1 MWIGVT
7 VMKKRVLSIL
17 LIISLASSFILFSP
31 TAAGFDGTLRFNSDG
46 SFKILVFADCQDTD
60 NPYQKMLDFMAFALE
75 YEHPDLVVFTGD
87 NVVVS
92 SNSAFKTACEKLLA
106 PINAYGVP
114 FAYCFGNHD
123 AEKISKSY
131 MHSVYA
137 QSPWCLS
144 YNADDSIFGYAN
156 CNLPIYSST
165 GSSIAFNLWMIDSN
179 MYPSS
184 GSGYDNVHQDQL
196 DWIVRTDN
204 ALTASVGHKV
214 DSIVFQHIVVP
225 EVYNCLV
232 ESSSGS
238 KTYNGKRYAL
248 QLNSNAS
255 GYLGEFP
262 CPPNTNSGEFTV
274 LKNMGNV
281 LGIVTGHDHSNSFVG
296 HWQGID
302 FIQMPGMTFHSYGD
316 SNCRGYGIV
325 ELNENDT
332 SVYSSHTVKYTDRDR
347 LLIESYS
354 GVQDRYFSRETGTE
368 YISDIDIGSASS
380 SSTAKSNLTSKG
392 FTVLDFDLNKDAGG
406 NYIYLGYKTTTDYS
420 QAIKDIRV
428 YSDAS
433 DTDVTEFNLSI
444 NGTPC
449 RYYRCGSDL
458 NKESGG
464 DYIYLYSCKDPLAG
478 AGINA
483 LTASQSASDVYGS
496 LGYLAAPEI
505 PAELNKG
512 TTKHNGDVYLHAVRN
527 AQDITS
533 YVNDLKADMTTFDEI
548 ISHIDR
554 FAEPGR
560 TGFLDAYGAADS
572 FLRTIETERATL
584 KSTSAIEALVSDIL
598 SASVLLTTVETSG
611 WLMSAAGLSFDKEAN
626 APLFNTPYV
635 TVNVSHNEAYP
646 SARFV
651 GTDCTVSLNSPS
663 AGYSYITVL
672 KGDVNGD
679 GYHDSVDAYYVRLIT
694 TGALDPAYLS
704 PAQRL
709 AADCNRDGSI
719 TDGDAVILERAGLLL
734 QTVDLTLSEQSLLI
748 DPGFEAYLAAVDQSL
763 EIDGDPTDDPAP
775 SFGERVLRAVR
786 CVLDQIHRIMS
797 MIFNFVMGKAV

>member
-1 MWIGVT
+1 MF
-7 VMKKRVLSIL
+7 SQ
-17 LIISLASSFILFSP
+17 SAS
-31 TAAGFDGTLRFNSDG
+31 GFDGTLRFNSDG

-75 YEHPDLVVFTGD
+75 YEHPDFVVFTGD

-131 MHSVYA
+131 MHSVYT

-144 YNADDSIFGYAN
+144 YNADDSIYGYAN
-156 CNLPIYSST
+156 CNLPIYSSS

-184 GSGYDNVHQDQL
+184 GSGYDNVHKDQL

-214 DSIVFQHIVVP
+214 DSMVFQHIVVP

-238 KTYNGKRYAL
+238 KTYNGKKYAL

-262 CPPNTNSGEFTV
+262 CPPNTNSGEFNV

-316 SNCRGYGIV
+316 SNCRGYGII

-332 SVYSSHTVKYTDRDR
+332 STYSSHTVKYTDREK

-354 GVQDRYFSRETGTE
+354 GVQDRYFSRESGSV
-368 YISDIDIGSASS
+368 YISDIDIGSSSS
-380 SSTAKSNLTSKG
+380 SSTAKSSLTSKG
-392 FTVLDFDLNKDAGG
+392 YTVLDFDLNKDAGG

-428 YSDAS
+428 YSDPS
-433 DTDVTEFNLSI
+433 DTDVTEYNLSI

-449 RYYRCGSDL
+449 SYYRCGSDL

-464 DYIYLYSCKDPLAG
+464 DYIYLYCCKSPMAG

-483 LTASQSASDVYGS
+483 LTASQSASDANGS
-496 LGYLAAPEI
+496 LGCLTTPDI
-505 PAELNKG
+505 PADLNKG
-512 TTKHNGDVYLHAVRN
+512 TTKHNGDVYLHAVRY
-527 AQDITS
+527 AQDVTS
-533 YVNDLKADMTTFDEI
+533 YVNDLKSNLLSFDDI
-548 ISHIDR
+548 LSRIDR
-554 FAEPGR
+554 FKDPGK
-560 TGFLDAYGAADS
+560 TGFLNAYGAAET
-572 FLRTIETERATL
+572 FLQTIETERATL
-584 KSTSAIEALVSDIL
+584 KTASAIDALKSEIVS
-598 SASVLLTTVETSG
+598 SSVLLTAVETSG
-611 WLMSAAGLSFDKEAN
+611 WLMSAAELSFDNEVN

-635 TVNVSHNEAYP
+635 TVNVSHNSAYP

-651 GTDCTVSLNSPS
+651 GTDCIVSLESPS
-663 AGYSYITVL
+663 GGYSFITVL

-679 GYHDSVDAYYVRLIT
+679 GFHDSFDAYYVRLIT
-694 TGALDPAYLS
+694 AGLIDTDDLS

-709 AADCNRDGSI
+709 AADCNRDGAIS
-719 TDGDAVILERAGLLL
+719 DLDAVILERAGLLL
-734 QTVDLTLSEQSLLI
+734 QTVDLTLSEQSLLT
-748 DPGFEAYLAAVDQSL
+748 DLGFEAYLACVDQSL
-763 EIDGDPTDDPAP
+763 EVDGDPSDDPAP
-775 SFGERVLRAVR
+775 SFAERARQAFNL
-786 CVLDQIHRIMS
+786 VLDYIRHIIS
-797 MIFNFVMGKAV
+797 LVFSFVTGKAV